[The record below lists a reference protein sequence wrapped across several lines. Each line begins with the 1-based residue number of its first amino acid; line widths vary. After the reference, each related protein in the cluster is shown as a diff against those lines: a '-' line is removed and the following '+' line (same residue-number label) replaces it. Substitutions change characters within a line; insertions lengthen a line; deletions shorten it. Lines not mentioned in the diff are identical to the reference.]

1 MGTKSLKERAGKQQ
15 SPPVTVLCCFSS
27 TLEVSNYELISILLN
42 KNSTSL
48 FFIMFNDGWMNLRFM
63 IIKQNKEIHCPR
75 EAREILSSLHS
86 IVIQRVFGTELGSG
100 EDPGLF
106 PTAGSSGVGGTRG
119 SVFLGGNKDSV
130 QVFVH
135 TRLRRCVW
143 DSPGNGCVGAAV
155 LENCKPLLMH
165 PWGFSWLGLSSEGGL
180 VFFFHIPYWL
190 QVNQ

>member
-1 MGTKSLKERAGKQQ
+1 
-15 SPPVTVLCCFSS
+15 
-27 TLEVSNYELISILLN
+27 
-42 KNSTSL
+42 
-48 FFIMFNDGWMNLRFM
+48 MNLRFM

-75 EAREILSSLHS
+75 EARDCPLHS

-135 TRLRRCVW
+135 TRLRRCV
-143 DSPGNGCVGAAV
+143 
-155 LENCKPLLMH
+155 
-165 PWGFSWLGLSSEGGL
+165 
-180 VFFFHIPYWL
+180 
-190 QVNQ
+190 